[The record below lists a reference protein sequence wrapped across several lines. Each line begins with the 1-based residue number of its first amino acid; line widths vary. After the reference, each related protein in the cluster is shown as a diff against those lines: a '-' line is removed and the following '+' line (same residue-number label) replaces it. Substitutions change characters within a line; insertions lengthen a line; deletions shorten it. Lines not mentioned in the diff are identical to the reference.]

1 MDGKKQIKGQLL
13 AMIVAGMVLTV
24 FAGVTKNTILAI
36 IIFVAQG
43 TLGSVLN
50 VKFRNE
56 TFREIA
62 EMDQGVYNDLLRTPD
77 ISPKAAEKE
86 GRPYPTEI
94 AALLQECLRVQILN
108 KWMPILE
115 VLVFVALQIILFAKV

>member
-1 MDGKKQIKGQLL
+1 MDSKKQIKGQLL
-13 AMIVAGMVLTV
+13 AMIVAGIVLTV

-62 EMDQGVYNDLLRTPD
+62 ELDEGVYNDLLHTPD
-77 ISPKAAEKE
+77 ISPKAAEKQ
-86 GRPYPTEI
+86 GRPYPAEI
-94 AALLQECLRVQILN
+94 AALLRECLRVQVLN

-115 VLVFVALQIILFAKV
+115 VLLFVVLQVALFANK

>member
-1 MDGKKQIKGQLL
+1 MDTKKQIKGQLL
-13 AMIVAGMVLTV
+13 AMIVAGIVLTV

-62 EMDQGVYNDLLRTPD
+62 ELDEGVYNDLLHTPD
-77 ISPKAAEKE
+77 ISPKAAEKQ
-86 GRPYPTEI
+86 GRPYPAEI
-94 AALLQECLRVQILN
+94 AALLRECLRVQVLN

-115 VLVFVALQIILFAKV
+115 VLLFVVLQVALFANK